1 MALTRVNR
9 KQSSVPSINDEGTGG
24 VTGIN
29 ISSSGV
35 VNLKSASTVNNNE
48 IFHEGNDGA
57 GSGMDADLLDGQQG
71 THYRINV
78 YNSSGTLLN

>member
-1 MALTRVNR
+1 MALTKVNR
-9 KQSSVPSINDEGTGG
+9 KTSSVPSIDDQGTGG

-29 ISSSGV
+29 ISSSGIV
-35 VNLKSASTVNNNE
+35 DLKLASTVNNNT
-48 IFHEGNDGA
+48 IFHAGNDGA

-71 THYRINV
+71 TYYRINV

>member
-9 KQSSVPSINDEGTGG
+9 KQSSVPSIDDQGTGG
-24 VTGIN
+24 VTGIEIN
-29 ISSSGV
+29 SSGV
-35 VNLKSASTVNNNE
+35 VELKVNSTVDGNT
-48 IFHEGNDGA
+48 IFHAGNDGA
-57 GSGMDADLLDGQQG
+57 GSGLDADTLDGQQG